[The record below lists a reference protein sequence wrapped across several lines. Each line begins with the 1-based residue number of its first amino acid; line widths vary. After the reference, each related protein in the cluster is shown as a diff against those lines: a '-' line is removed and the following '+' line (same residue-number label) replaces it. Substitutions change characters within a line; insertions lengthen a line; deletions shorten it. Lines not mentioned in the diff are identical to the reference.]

1 LPTNQS
7 TAIVF
12 DLLSEGEIEL
22 KEGIGSVFLNRV
34 PIANSNVLQDAQSNY
49 YTGTVNATGT
59 TITTTH
65 SLASGTKRGILI
77 EKGYASSTTGN
88 LSAGATTITTA
99 TSFFNEAA
107 MRKDIT
113 EGWSG
118 LDQKI
123 RIVGA
128 GPNGTDYEGYL
139 VGYTSATQGSV
150 LPAISTAVNGAV
162 ITFDHYSYATVGANN
177 FTLDIACP
185 RVSQSFRIWVGPV
198 TNIISDDP
206 SNTNWKFAR
215 VAFRP
220 GTLNQS
226 PIENIPGFTTA
237 SYGVTPGTE
246 IKQYSSWFSAN
257 TGKLRMNKDTAVLP
271 SGATGG
277 PEVAVTSATLLA
289 AGGGVAT
296 EIDEIMV
303 TINATSLYSMRSST
317 QQKGGAGVSFQI
329 IFEYNTTGSTTVYD
343 SKRVIFGPTDT
354 EVNAAPYWIWGG
366 SNFAPNFNTS
376 GNISGQYEKSTD
388 FEFRFSIEEF
398 KPFTNFRVV
407 IRRVT
412 PVNYTLDGIDYY
424 NETSLKNVQAYI
436 NDKLSYPYSAYAAV
450 MFDSEE
456 FAGQFPERA
465 YHCYGIR
472 CEVPDNYITRR
483 ESNTGVAKYTRNSST
498 GADTGTYQV
507 WTGNFRKVYCDN
519 PVWVLRQLLIDNRFG
534 LGNYIDAS
542 LINKWAAYAQA
553 RYCDE
558 PVPDGFGGFEPR
570 FTCAAYLTEPVE
582 AYKLIKDFC
591 TIMLAAN
598 YFLEGQLVIDGDRP
612 KEPVYTFT
620 KGNIVDGFF
629 AYEGTGSKTR
639 TNQIAVTFNDKN
651 NFYEQEIELVD
662 DIEGIISTGKIIQDS
677 VQAFG
682 ASSRGQARRYG
693 LWKLL
698 SNKMQKE
705 IVSFKTGENAGFIR
719 PGDIVNIQDADR
731 NLLRYSGR
739 IASSTTTTVTID
751 KAIDLTAGFTYTL
764 YALIDGAAAV
774 VAESSATIGYTYLA
788 KTAIQTG
795 DPGSGFIIWN
805 NATQTS
811 STEIRVSSF
820 TDSTEDIGVFLASL
834 TSGNKLIVQ
843 DRNNSSNYQQWQISG
858 IPTVILNSYIT
869 IPVTLV
875 SSAGTGTTGFADNAQ
890 LIFAKVYKA
899 GDILSF
905 ISTEEAASNVTDIS
919 GNIVNVVWQ
928 PDMHLESRT
937 VTTASGTGITTLTVS
952 PAFSV
957 APQSEHIWGL
967 VAKNSSGATLT
978 GSAKPYKVFSI
989 SETGPGAYEIK
1000 AGEHYNLKFDLIDET
1015 FISDAPIYVTNYVSP
1030 VRNFLANI
1038 VYSSSNR
1045 ESENSPAAR
1054 QTDVNLSWDRPLV
1067 GADKD
1072 LKEYRITYYLF
1083 NKLEIITT
1091 TNTNYKISNI
1101 PEGSYEFTIQ
1111 AVLTNNT
1118 TSTPTYTIVTVIG
1131 ENDIAGK
1138 VTKLNLSKGG
1148 SFTVPLIIS
1157 GANITTGGN
1166 AYTYIGASGSEL
1178 NIVQAGSLILGRVYK
1193 ILTLGQANFTGTI
1206 SGTTLTVSA
1215 VSNGSITVGSL
1226 ITGAGVTGNSIVTT
1240 FGTGTG
1246 TTGTYT
1252 LSQSSTVGTATA
1264 MISATPWTSV
1274 GAASNT
1280 IGVQFTATGAGA
1292 GLGTAT
1298 EVR

>member
-1 LPTNQS
+1 MYNQS
-7 TAIVF
+7 TGIVF

-22 KEGIGSVFLNRV
+22 KEGIASVFLNRV

-59 TITTTH
+59 TITATH

-77 EKGYASSTTGN
+77 ERGYAASTCTV
-88 LSAGATTITTA
+88 SAGATTITTA
-99 TSFFNEAA
+99 GSFFNENA

-139 VGYTSATQGSV
+139 VGYTSATQGNV
-150 LPAISTAVNGAV
+150 LPAISTAVTNAS

-177 FTLDIACP
+177 FTLDVACP

-198 TNIISDDP
+198 TNIASDDP

-215 VAFRP
+215 VSFRP

-226 PIENIPGFTTA
+226 PIENIPGFSSA
-237 SYGVTPGTE
+237 SYGVSSGTA
-246 IKQYSSWFSAN
+246 ITQYSTWFSAN

-271 SGATGG
+271 NGATGG
-277 PEVAVTSATLLA
+277 PEVAVTSGQLLS
-289 AGGGVAT
+289 AGGGVPT

-303 TINATSLYSMRSST
+303 TITAASLYSMRSST

-329 IFEYNTTGSTTVYD
+329 IFEYNNTGSTTVYD
-343 SKRVIFGPTDT
+343 SKRVMFGPTDT

-366 SNFAPNFNTS
+366 SNFAPSFNTS

-407 IRRVT
+407 VRRVT
-412 PVNYTLDGIDYY
+412 PVNYTLDAINYY
-424 NETSLKNVQAYI
+424 NETSLKSVQAYI
-436 NDKLSYPYSAYAAV
+436 TDKLNYPYSAYAAV

-456 FAGQFPERA
+456 FNQGFPERA

-483 ESNTGVAKYTRNSST
+483 EASDGIAKYTRNSST

-507 WTGNFRKVYCDN
+507 WGGTFRKVYCDN
-519 PVWVLRQLLIDNRFG
+519 PVWVLRQLLIENRFG
-534 LGNYIDAS
+534 LGDWINSA
-542 LINKWAAYAQA
+542 LINKWALYAQA

-558 PVPDGFGGFEPR
+558 LVPDGFGGLEPR
-570 FTCAAYLTEPVE
+570 FICAAYLTEPVE
-582 AYKLIKDFC
+582 AYKIIKDFC
-591 TIMLAAN
+591 TIMLASH

-620 KGNIVDGFF
+620 KGNIIDGLF
-629 AYEGTGSKTR
+629 AYEGTGNKTR
-639 TNQIAVTFNDKN
+639 ANQVAVQFNDRS
-651 NFYEQEIELVD
+651 NFYEQDIELVD
-662 DIEGIISTGKIIQDS
+662 DIEGIVSSGKIIQDS

-682 ASSRGQARRYG
+682 ATSRGQARRYG

-705 IVSFKTGENAGFIR
+705 VVSFKTGENAGFIR
-719 PGDIVNIQDADR
+719 PGDVINVQDADR
-731 NLLRYSGR
+731 YALRYSGR
-739 IASSTTTTVTID
+739 IVSATTTTVTLD
-751 KAIDLTAGFTYTL
+751 KAIDLTAGYTYTL

-774 VAESSATIGYTYLA
+774 VGETSVVIG
-788 KTAIQTG
+788 
-795 DPGSGFIIWN
+795 
-805 NATQTS
+805 
-811 STEIRVSSF
+811 
-820 TDSTEDIGVFLASL
+820 GV
-834 TSGNKLIVQ
+834 T
-843 DRNNSSNYQQWQISG
+843 
-858 IPTVILNSYIT
+858 
-869 IPVTLV
+869 
-875 SSAGTGTTGFADNAQ
+875 
-890 LIFAKVYKA
+890 YKA
-899 GDILSF
+899 GDILTS
-905 ISTEEAASNVTDIS
+905 ITTEEGASNVKDDS
-919 GNIVNVVWQ
+919 GNFVNVVWQ
-928 PDMHLESRT
+928 PDMHLEART
-937 VTTASGTGITTLTVS
+937 VTTASGTGISTLTVS
-952 PAFSV
+952 SAFSA

-967 VAKNSSGATLT
+967 KAQNSNGLFLT
-978 GSAKPYKVFSI
+978 DGVKQYKVFAIAEDS
-989 SETGPGAYEIK
+989 PGTYDIK
-1000 AGEHYNLKFDLIDET
+1000 AGEHYNIKFDLIDET
-1015 FISDAPIYVTNYVSP
+1015 FIADAPAYITNYVSP
-1030 VRNFLANI
+1030 VRNFLGNLT
-1038 VYSSSNR
+1038 YSSANR

-1054 QTDVNLSWDRPLV
+1054 QIDVNLSWDKPLV
-1067 GADKD
+1067 GADTD
-1072 LKEYRITYYLF
+1072 FKEYKITYVS
-1083 NKLEIITT
+1083 EGIQTITT
-1091 TNTNYKISNI
+1091 TATNYKITNML
-1101 PEGSYEFTIQ
+1101 EGTYEFSIQ
-1111 AVLTNNT
+1111 AVLANNT
-1118 TSTPTYTIVTVIG
+1118 TSTPTYTVVTVVG

-1148 SFTVPLIIS
+1148 SISVPLIVS
-1157 GANITTGGN
+1157 GSSITTGGN
-1166 AYTYIGASGSEL
+1166 AYTFIGASGTEL
-1178 NIVQAGSLILGRVYK
+1178 NIVQAGSLIVGRVYT

-1215 VSNGSITVGSL
+1215 VSSGSITVGSL
-1226 ITGAGVTGNSIVTT
+1226 ITGTGVTGNSIVTA

-1264 MISATPWTSV
+1264 MISATPWTAV

-1280 IGVQFTATGAGA
+1280 VGVQFTATGIGA

>member
-237 SYGVTPGTE
+237 SYGVTPSTE

-412 PVNYTLDGIDYY
+412 PVNYTLDAIDYY
-424 NETSLKNVQAYI
+424 NETSLKSVQAYI

-558 PVPDGFGGFEPR
+558 LVPDGFGGFEPR

-705 IVSFKTGENAGFIR
+705 VVSFKTGENAGFIR

-739 IASSTTTTVTID
+739 IVSSTTTTVTID

-764 YALIDGAAAV
+764 YALIDGAAAT
-774 VAESSATIGYTYLA
+774 VAEPSVVIG
-788 KTAIQTG
+788 
-795 DPGSGFIIWN
+795 
-805 NATQTS
+805 
-811 STEIRVSSF
+811 
-820 TDSTEDIGVFLASL
+820 
-834 TSGNKLIVQ
+834 
-843 DRNNSSNYQQWQISG
+843 
-858 IPTVILNSYIT
+858 
-869 IPVTLV
+869 
-875 SSAGTGTTGFADNAQ
+875 GTT
-890 LIFAKVYKA
+890 YKA
-899 GDILSF
+899 GDILTS
-905 ISTEEAASNVTDIS
+905 ITTEEAASNVIDDS

-928 PDMHLESRT
+928 PDMHLESRA
-937 VTTASGTGITTLTVS
+937 VTTASGTGITTLTIS

-967 VAKNSSGATLT
+967 VAKNTSSGATLT

-989 SETGPGAYEIK
+989 AETGPGAYEIK

-1015 FISDAPIYVTNYVSP
+1015 FISDAPVYVTNYVSP

-1072 LKEYRITYYLF
+1072 LKEYRISYYLF

-1091 TNTNYKISNI
+1091 TNTNYKISNM

-1178 NIVQAGSLILGRVYK
+1178 NIVQAGSLIVGRVYK

-1226 ITGAGVTGNSIVTT
+1226 ITGTGVTGNSIVTA

-1280 IGVQFTATGAGA
+1280 VGVQFTATGIGA